1 MEIIKSKRK
10 SKCVICWKPI
20 TQKYKV
26 IISSDNH
33 NYFYH
38 LSCYFNRLQRSLIG
52 TKEDMKKFSKQKYK
66 RQMIL
71 ENLK

>member
-10 SKCVICWKPI
+10 SKCEICWKLI

-26 IISSDNH
+26 KVGETR
-33 NYFYH
+33 YCH
-38 LSCYFNRLQRSLIG
+38 LSCYYRRLKNRLEN
-52 TKEDMKKFSKQKYK
+52 TKKLLKQFSKQKYK

-71 ENLK
+71 EAL

>member
-10 SKCVICWKPI
+10 SKCRRCWKLI

-26 IISSDNH
+26 EQNG
-33 NYFYH
+33 NYYH
-38 LSCYFNRLQRSLIG
+38 LSCYFKWLKVRLEN
-52 TKEDMKKFSKQKYK
+52 TKKEVKQFSKQKYK

-71 ENLK
+71 ENL